1 MKRLY
6 KFENTWGRREYQG
19 VLLLED
25 GEIHDL
31 LGEEVVVKEANAQ
44 HGRLGFTI
52 ERSMFS
58 EVHVPDIHYI
68 EWLRYELFAEAQT
81 GVLGGPEPGD
91 SFGFD
96 PREHVK

>member
-1 MKRLY
+1 MERLY
-6 KFENTWGRREYQG
+6 RFEHTWGSRQYHG
-19 VLLLED
+19 LLLLE
-25 GEIHDL
+25 ESEMRDL

-44 HGRLGFTI
+44 HGALGFTI

-58 EVHVPDIHYI
+58 EVHVPDVHYI

-96 PREHVK
+96 PREHVM